1 MHVRQSLWPTNRLFY
16 FSVKA
21 AVTTSEQTGVPVFQ
35 ENSAQMTRSHTLPM
49 GRSLLTLESD
59 LHATWLSAASPGYL
73 PLAEKT
79 GGQLLKCVR

>member
-16 FSVKA
+16 FRVKA

-49 GRSLLTLESD
+49 GRSLPTLSQIYM
-59 LHATWLSAASPGYL
+59 LRGFQLL
-73 PLAEKT
+73 PLDIYHWLRKP
-79 GGQLLKCVR
+79 GGSC